1 MLNTRRILLAG
12 MLFFSAVRVCCLA
25 TVDPLSKITIQS
37 NRAICSKNKDIRQ
50 ELIFKYLDDVRVE
63 FADHSTVHA
72 HELEIVCY
80 LKKTD
85 KEIGLENSNV
95 QSAHQV
101 VKKQDKALSHFK
113 KITFTGDVVINKDEF
128 KATADSADI
137 TIADRVCLLKG
148 NVHIQHKKEKQQDL
162 PVDLKSQVATIR
174 LNSGQILFAGSSRNP
189 VSTVI
194 NLENHPIIRNKNSKK
209 EHASEKEGAIKKA

>member
-1 MLNTRRILLAG
+1 MVNTRRIFWTVIP
-12 MLFFSAVRVCCLA
+12 FFLVVKACCLA

-63 FADHSTVHA
+63 FADHSTVQA
-72 HELEIVCY
+72 HELEVVCY
-80 LKKTD
+80 LKKSE
-85 KEIGLENSNV
+85 KKIELENIDAQRAKPV
-95 QSAHQV
+95 ME
-101 VKKQDKALSHFK
+101 KQDKALSHFK

-162 PVDLKSQVATIR
+162 PVDLKSQVATIK

-209 EHASEKEGAIKKA
+209 GHEFGKEGTIKKA